1 MSSDSKGW
9 SRWYVVGLLAVLY
22 VFSYADR
29 LILALLVTPL
39 KADLGLSDTQIA
51 LLIGP
56 AFAFLY
62 AILGIP
68 VAWLA
73 DRFPRVIIAVG
84 GVAIWSAATIA
95 SAFAGS
101 FEELFVLRMGLALG
115 EAVLSPVAVSLISDL
130 FHRSERSTPTA
141 VFVSSGTIGL
151 ITAYVIG
158 GALIDLLESGALAGA
173 PIIGGLPVWRA
184 TLVLVGAPGLILAVI
199 LAFTVREPER
209 GVLDRQA
216 ATPQSDRTGVFASFR
231 EALHFY
237 VAFFLGNSICMTLT
251 FAVVAWFPTFL
262 TRAYGVSASES
273 GYLFGFCLMVG
284 AFFNFSIPT
293 VAQRLARGVRKE
305 ALLLV
310 ELALIPVGLALFV
323 VGVLQDSLAATM
335 AFVIVGFGILS
346 GTNALSSI
354 AVALTAPPFFRG
366 RLMAISLACSNLI
379 GLSLGPF
386 AVARVAETQ
395 FSGPFALAQ
404 AMLVVGLVAVPLAWL
419 LILVALT
426 PYRRAMRRAD

>member
-1 MSSDSKGW
+1 MSADSKSW
-9 SRWYVVGLLAVLY
+9 NRWYVVGLLAVLY
-22 VFSYADR
+22 IFSYADR
-29 LILALLVTPL
+29 LILALLVSPL

-62 AILGIP
+62 AILGVP

-73 DRFPRVIIAVG
+73 DRFPRVVIAVG
-84 GVAIWSAATIA
+84 GVTIWSLSTIA
-95 SAFAGS
+95 SAYAGS
-101 FEELFVLRMGLALG
+101 FTELFVLRMGLALG

-130 FHRSERSTPTA
+130 FRRPERSTPTA

-151 ITAYVIG
+151 ITAYVAG
-158 GALIDLLESGALAGA
+158 GALIDLLESGALANM

-184 TLVLVGAPGLILAVI
+184 TLVLVGTPGLLLAIL

-216 ATPQSDRTGVFASFR
+216 ASPQSDRTGVFGSVR
-231 EALHFY
+231 EAFHFY
-237 VAFFLGNSICMTLT
+237 IAFFLGNSICMTLT
-251 FAVVAWFPTFL
+251 FAVVTWFPAFL

-273 GYLFGFCLMVG
+273 GYLFGFCLLVG
-284 AFFNFSIPT
+284 ALFNFSIPT
-293 VAQRLARGVRKE
+293 VAQRWARGERKE

-310 ELALIPVGLALFV
+310 ELALMPIGLGLLIT
-323 VGVLQDSLAATM
+323 GLMQESLTATM
-335 AFVIVGFGILS
+335 AFVIPGFGVLS

-366 RLMAISLACSNLI
+366 RLMAINLACSNLI
-379 GLSLGPF
+379 GLSLGPY
-386 AVARVAETQ
+386 AVARIADS
-395 FSGPFALAQ
+395 FFAGPAALGQ
-404 AMLVVGLVAVPLAWL
+404 GMLVVGLVAVPLAWG
-419 LILVALT
+419 LIVVALT
-426 PYRRAMRRAD
+426 PYRRAMRRIG

>member
-1 MSSDSKGW
+1 MSIASKSW
-9 SRWYVVGLLAVLY
+9 SRWYVVALLAVLY
-22 VFSYADR
+22 IFSYADR

-39 KADLGLSDTQIA
+39 KADLDLTDTQIA

-62 AILGIP
+62 AILGVP

-84 GVAIWSAATIA
+84 GVVIWSAATIA

-101 FEELFVLRMGLALG
+101 FTELFILRMGLALG

-130 FHRSERSTPTA
+130 FKRSERSTPTA
-141 VFVSSGTIGL
+141 VFVSSGTIGM
-151 ITAYVIG
+151 IMAYMIG
-158 GALIDLLESGALAGA
+158 GALIAHLEAGGFA
-173 PIIGGLPVWRA
+173 GWPLIGDMPVWRA
-184 TLVLVGAPGLILAVI
+184 TLILVGAPGFLLAIV
-199 LAFTVREPER
+199 LAFTVKEPER
-209 GVLDRQA
+209 GVLDRA
-216 ATPQSDRTGVFASFR
+216 SATAQSDKTGIFASFR

-237 VAFFLGNSICMTLT
+237 TAFFLGNAVCMTLT
-251 FAVVAWFPTFL
+251 FGVVAWFPAYL
-262 TRAYGVSASES
+262 SRAYGVSAGES
-273 GYLFGFCLMVG
+273 GYLFGFCLMAG
-284 AFFNFSIPT
+284 AAFNFAIPT
-293 VAQRLARGVRKE
+293 LAQRMARGHRKE

-310 ELALIPVGLALFV
+310 ELALIPLGLALFIA
-323 VGVLQDSLAATM
+323 GILQDELAPTM
-335 AFVIVGFGILS
+335 VLVIAGFGLLS

-386 AVARVAETQ
+386 AIAQIAELG
-395 FSGPFALAQ
+395 FSGPDALAGG
-404 AMLVVGLVAVPLAWL
+404 MLVVGLIAVPIAWVL
-419 LILVALT
+419 VLVALV